1 MQTEFRI
8 LHSRVI
14 ENGIMFYSNSNEDY
28 AAISTIDK
36 NGNIKAE
43 WTSVQKY
50 RKEHKKEQIVVGF
63 KNFLFFYHLV
73 IFLVSLFVI
82 LFSSGAFTSRYAI
95 KNLLQFALVC
105 NLVIILTL
113 LLLYRPKNMLKLK
126 TASAMLFNAYRELR
140 RPPSLEELSTYS
152 YLDNF
157 SGCNSLMLIAI
168 IDILL
173 LFCTCINN
181 PFIAIIVSLIVVVLI
196 KPKLEILSYTYG
208 FLNFSQTFSKTSPTD
223 IELQVAI
230 SALEVWIKN
239 EGYK

>member
-50 RKEHKKEQIVVGF
+50 RKEHKKEQIIVDF
-63 KNFLFFYHLV
+63 KNFLLFLPLI
-73 IFLVSLFVI
+73 IFLVIPFVI
-82 LFSSGAFTSRYAI
+82 LLFSGAFTSRYAI
-95 KNLLQFALVC
+95 KNLLQFALIC
-105 NLVIILTL
+105 NLVIILTV
-113 LLLYRPKNMLKLK
+113 LLYRPKNMLKLK
-126 TASAMLFNAYRELR
+126 AASDMLVNAYRELR
-140 RPPSLEELSTYS
+140 SPPSLEELSTYS

-157 SGCNSLMLIAI
+157 SGSNSLMLTAI

-208 FLNFSQTFSKTSPTD
+208 FLNFSQAFSKTSPTD
-223 IELQVAI
+223 TELMVAI

>member
-1 MQTEFRI
+1 MQTEFRV
-8 LHSRVI
+8 LYSRAT
-14 ENGIMFYSNSNEDY
+14 ENEIMFYSNSNEDY

-43 WTSVQKY
+43 WSLVQKY
-50 RKEHKKEQIVVGF
+50 RKEHKKEQIIVDF
-63 KNFLFFYHLV
+63 KNFLFFLPLI
-73 IFLVSLFVI
+73 IFLTSLCVI
-82 LFSSGAFTSRYAI
+82 LVFSGAFTSRYAI

-105 NLVIILTL
+105 NLAISSAV
-113 LLLYRPKNMLKLK
+113 LLYRPKNMLKLK
-126 TASAMLFNAYRELR
+126 AASDMLVNAYRELR

-152 YLDNF
+152 YLNNF
-157 SGCNSLMLIAI
+157 SGSNSLMLTAI

-208 FLNFSQTFSKTSPTD
+208 FLNFSQAFSKTSPTD
-223 IELQVAI
+223 TELKVAI
-230 SALEVWIKN
+230 AALKVWIEN